1 MKIKDKKGGTHKSR
15 STDQDLISS
24 PISYVQGVVW
34 YGYVN
39 LFSFEAV
46 DQGIT
51 VINEVLKVFSFSCSV
66 GFDRKSHFIVN
77 LQVTQSL

>member
-1 MKIKDKKGGTHKSR
+1 ME
-15 STDQDLISS
+15 
-24 PISYVQGVVW
+24 

-51 VINEVLKVFSFSCSV
+51 VINEVLRVFSFSCSV
-66 GFDRKSHFIVN
+66 GFDRKS
-77 LQVTQSL
+77 QSILFTV